1 MTAMRV
7 NLKLPRDRRA
17 ILRVVVYL
25 LLASNIVAAVLMIRP
40 WGGSAQDL
48 EQQLIAGRQQV
59 KQRQL
64 AIERLKLLVAKS
76 ERARKEG
83 DRFLSAYFLDRR
95 KASASILTEIGES
108 SRKVGLRQRDGAFT
122 FEPIEGSDSLSLMS
136 IAVNFEGSYSDLVEF
151 VHRMDASE
159 RFLIIEELQ
168 AAPTQ
173 VTGVLAIR
181 MRVSAFVREEAP
193 RS

>member
-1 MTAMRV
+1 ST
-7 NLKLPRDRRA
+7 
-17 ILRVVVYL
+17 
-25 LLASNIVAAVLMIRP
+25 
-40 WGGSAQDL
+40 
-48 EQQLIAGRQQV
+48 
-59 KQRQL
+59 
-64 AIERLKLLVAKS
+64 
-76 ERARKEG
+76 
-83 DRFLSAYFLDRR
+83 YFLDRR

-122 FEPIEGSDSLSLMS
+122 FEPIEGSDSLTLMS

-173 VTGVLAIR
+173 VTAVLSIR

>member
-1 MTAMRV
+1 VTAMRV

>member
-1 MTAMRV
+1 MRV